1 MIRTEQDIAVDFGF
15 GANPNG
21 IASEVLNAPGG
32 GGGSIGGGA
41 PIPPNNPYVPPAGEP
56 APYPIKTPNPIAEGE
71 RSPTAPIPTVEPETP
86 PAPPIEREAPPVPNN
101 LPLGRLS
108 EKTDVTIYGYYR
120 QINSV
125 TINVDNDL
133 GNTVVVPNTTFPYIV
148 KFNNYNN
155 AIGKRYMSEYTYI
168 NLISSYETNLGKII
182 SDLDNENGNF
192 SYVTLDW
199 KKFDTEIIKS
209 IAVAKEDGGVVKQT
223 LSPEFLLQWLE
234 GNKLTYLLDY
244 TYIIPKGTKTL
255 SDLNPSTTAKEGE
268 LSKAYVTPDPDRQSK
283 LESLLSIIGSAASF
297 YGIAQSALGNI
308 KSRFAQAKG
317 VVNDLKETAS
327 GLQDKFN
334 DAKDMLTKDALEGKV
349 DQLKGN
355 VKNELSN
362 VKSRIPRIKANLKK
376 EVEERKKKLK
386 KKPKDPKAK
395 KKFSLQNFEL
405 PPIPPPPTI
414 PEVPQPPNINDAT
427 KSFTGVSPEAFKSQA
442 TDALE
447 QAKDKTNQTKEAVG
461 TNTSPEAATNI
472 TSPQTGTVTSTPT
485 PTTPPEQSVGL
496 QLTKY
501 RDDRAVGY
509 GVGKSQSESL
519 ARQMA
524 EFNARADLSKKLG
537 KGTISA
543 SEFDSKTYLI
553 DGKIYQTEVV
563 MKEN

>member
-1 MIRTEQDIAVDFGF
+1 MIRSEQDIAVDFGF
-15 GANPNG
+15 GTNPNG
-21 IASEVLNAPGG
+21 LPNEVVNTGGGG
-32 GGGSIGGGA
+32 GGGSVGGGSTPVTR
-41 PIPPNNPYVPPAGEP
+41 PIPPNTPITPIEEPPPPKNTNPPALP
-56 APYPIKTPNPIAEGE
+56 L
-71 RSPTAPIPTVEPETP
+71 
-86 PAPPIEREAPPVPNN
+86 IERESPPVPNN
-101 LPLGRLS
+101 LPLGRVS

-120 QINSV
+120 QINKV

-148 KFNNYNN
+148 KFSNYNN

-182 SDLDNENGNF
+182 SDLDNDNGNF

-209 IAVAKEDGGVVKQT
+209 MNAAREDGGVVKQT

-234 GNKLTYLLDY
+234 GNKLTYLLNY
-244 TYIIPKGTKTL
+244 TYIIPKGVKTIG
-255 SDLNPSTTAKEGE
+255 DLEPSTTTKEGQ
-268 LSKAYVTPDPDRQSK
+268 LSKAFVTPDPGREAK
-283 LESLLSIIGSAASF
+283 LESLLSIIGSAAAF

-308 KSRFAQAKG
+308 KSRFAEAKG
-317 VVNDLKETAS
+317 VANNLKETAE

-334 DAKDMLTKDALEGKV
+334 DSKDLLTKDALEGKV
-349 DQLKGN
+349 NQLKDTAKTELGN
-355 VKNELSN
+355 T
-362 VKSRIPRIKANLKK
+362 KSKIARVKANLKK

-414 PEVPQPPNINDAT
+414 PEVPQPPNINDAS

-447 QAKDKTNQTKEAVG
+447 QAKDKTNQAKNVVG
-461 TNTSPEAATNI
+461 TNNSTESISNVTS
-472 TSPQTGTVTSTPT
+472 SQTGTVTSTS
-485 PTTPPEQSVGL
+485 TPPAEPGVNL

-501 RDDRAVGY
+501 KDDRNVGY

-519 ARQMA
+519 ARQIA
-524 EFNARADLSKKLG
+524 DFNARTDLAKKLG
-537 KGTISA
+537 KSTISA

-553 DGKIYQTEVV
+553 GGKLYQTEVV
-563 MKEN
+563 MREN

>member
-1 MIRTEQDIAVDFGF
+1 MIRSEQDIAVDFGF
-15 GANPNG
+15 GSNTNG
-21 IASEVLNAPGG
+21 LPSEVLNTVGG
-32 GGGSIGGGA
+32 GVGGGGA
-41 PIPPNNPYVPPAGEP
+41 PIPPNNPYVPPVGEP
-56 APYPIKTPNPIAEGE
+56 APYPIKTPIAKPITEDGML
-71 RSPTAPIPTVEPETP
+71 P
-86 PAPPIEREAPPVPNN
+86 PPIEERNPPALPLIEKESPPVPNN
-101 LPLGRLS
+101 LPVGRIS

-120 QINSV
+120 QINKV

-148 KFNNYNN
+148 KFSNYNN
-155 AIGKRYMSEYTYI
+155 SIGKRYMSEYTYI
-168 NLISSYETNLGKII
+168 NLIGSFETNLGKII

-199 KKFDTEIIKS
+199 KKFDTEIIKTM
-209 IAVAKEDGGVVKQT
+209 AVAKEDGGVVKQT

-244 TYIIPKGTKTL
+244 TYIIPKGVKTL
-255 SDLNPSTTAKEGE
+255 GDLEPSTAPKEGQ
-268 LSKAYVTPDPDRQSK
+268 LSKAFVTPDPDRQSK

-308 KSRFAQAKG
+308 KSRFAEAKG
-317 VVNDLKETAS
+317 VVNNLKETAA

-334 DAKDMLTKDALEGKV
+334 DSKDLLTKDALEGKV
-349 DQLKGN
+349 DQLKDN
-355 VKNELSN
+355 AKNQVSN
-362 VKSRIPRIKANLKK
+362 IKSKIPRLKANLKK

-395 KKFSLQNFEL
+395 KKFSLQNFSL

-427 KSFTGVSPEAFKSQA
+427 KSFTGVSPETFKSQA

-447 QAKDKTNQTKEAVG
+447 QAKDKTNQAKNVVG
-461 TNTSPEAATNI
+461 TNTSPDTASNI
-472 TSPQTGTVTSTPT
+472 TSPQTGTVTSTS
-485 PTTPPEQSVGL
+485 TTPPAAEQGVNL
-496 QLTKY
+496 QLSKY
-501 RDDRAVGY
+501 RDDRSVGY

-524 EFNARADLSKKLG
+524 DFNARADLAKKLG
-537 KGTISA
+537 KSTISA

-553 DGKIYQTEVV
+553 GGKIYQTEIA